1 MCAFQR
7 TGSRIF
13 SNEKLP
19 QLHSI
24 SSISLNLPFYC
35 PELSTFE
42 VNEQEKKTTE
52 DKNLDLRI
60 DFAIDDTRCALCEC
74 EKCHVRTYESVLFT
88 AHAAVPYARIM

>member
-1 MCAFQR
+1 MFHTTLTFTEDQNMCAFQR

-42 VNEQEKKTTE
+42 VNEQEKKQPKT
-52 DKNLDLRI
+52 KI
-60 DFAIDDTRCALCEC
+60 
-74 EKCHVRTYESVLFT
+74 
-88 AHAAVPYARIM
+88 